1 MKVLN
6 RLSGVITIGI
16 ILFVIQGCSAFMN
29 FNDGTLTIDDI
40 IVMSKENI
48 NPDVIIHQIKKT
60 CTMIKLNTADI
71 IRLKNDGV
79 ENSVIEYMIEP
90 DLERLKYKGLV
101 IQDPEDKRNIRG
113 FVYIPV
119 DVWGSTLRP
128 SVEAKEAVMAL
139 TDGFEK
145 FTDIL
150 LKVDY
155 HLYLESP
162 KLRKYPFIYLT
173 ADELFDLSAIER
185 ENLAKYLRNGGFA
198 FIEPHSPQDFMFYQ
212 NSLASFKQMIRD
224 SFGDNARFEPI
235 PDEHQLFHCFFDLE
249 SAPYLVPKFG
259 RDKIYMAKLL
269 IGDEDFLPIAPY
281 LQGLWINNRL
291 AVVFSDNQYGYTWSN
306 YDFDGRFDNPFFRI
320 CVNMIVFALIQEDG
334 IAEKSG
340 TFNLHK
346 WCE

>member
-16 ILFVIQGCSAFMN
+16 ILFVIPGCSVFMN

-40 IVMSKENI
+40 IIMSKDRI
-48 NPDVIIHQIKKT
+48 NPDVIIHQIKRT
-60 CTMIKLNTADI
+60 YTRFKLDSADI
-71 IRLKNDGV
+71 IRLKNEGV
-79 ENSVIEYMIEP
+79 KNDVIDYMIEP
-90 DLERLKYKGLV
+90 DIDRLKYKGLV
-101 IQDPEDKRNIRG
+101 IQDPEEKRNIRG

-119 DVWGSTLRP
+119 DVWGSILRP
-128 SVEAKEAVMAL
+128 SVEANEAVIAL

-162 KLRKYPFIYLT
+162 KLFKYPFIYMT
-173 ADELFDLSAIER
+173 ADKLFDLSAIER
-185 ENLAKYLRNGGFA
+185 ENLAEYLRNGGFA
-198 FIEPHSPQDFMFYQ
+198 FIEPHSSQNFMFYQ
-212 NSLASFKQMIRD
+212 NSLVSFKQMIRD
-224 SFGDNARFEPI
+224 SLGDDARFDPI
-235 PDEHQLFHCFFDLE
+235 PDDHPLFHCFFDFE

-259 RDKIYMAKLL
+259 RDKIYMTKLL
-269 IGDEDFLPIAPY
+269 IQDEDFLPIAPY
-281 LQGLWINNRL
+281 LQGVWINNRL

-320 CVNMIVFALIQEDG
+320 CVNIIVFALIQEDG
-334 IAEKSG
+334 IAKKTTTADFYKYYE
-340 TFNLHK
+340 
-346 WCE
+346 